1 MPFLYRKIIGWENLS
16 MCGSE
21 FYQQERSNRLLAALP
36 PEAYRSLQPNL
47 EIVSLAFKQVLFQP
61 QEHIPYVY
69 FPTSSLVSL
78 FTVLTDSTAVEIG
91 IVGNEGMIG
100 IPLFLGTDRC
110 TFRAIVQIPGKA
122 VRLKASVFQQAIA
135 QVEPLSHWLQRY
147 INLLLI
153 QISQTSACNSRHSVE
168 QRCCRWLLTMHDS
181 TRADEFDVTQELLAQ
196 MLCVRRASVTEVA
209 LKLQKAG
216 ILRYSRGKMTICD
229 RQGLEAIACECYGLL
244 RSERDRLFSQTS

>member
-1 MPFLYRKIIGWENLS
+1 

-21 FYQQERSNRLLAALP
+21 FDQPETSNQLLAALT
-36 PEAYRSLQPNL
+36 PEAYRDLQPNL

-61 QEHIPYVY
+61 QEPMPYVY

-78 FTVLTDSTAVEIG
+78 LTVMTDSTAIEIG
-91 IVGNEGMIG
+91 VVGNEGMIG
-100 IPLFLGTDRC
+100 IPLFLGADRS
-110 TFRAIVQIPGKA
+110 TFRAIVQIPGEA
-122 VRLKASVFQQAIA
+122 VRLKAHIFKQAIT
-135 QVEPLSHWLQRY
+135 QVKPLSLWLQRY

-181 TRADEFDVTQELLAQ
+181 TRADEFDVTQEFLAQ

-229 RQGLEAIACECYGLL
+229 RHGLEATACECYGLL
-244 RSERDRLFSQTS
+244 KSERARLYSQTL